1 MIEKTIS
8 FGQFLYQSY
17 YRAFIQQNHTT
28 VYTIAVFN
36 CFKMIESKLQI
47 RLKQNENFQNYE
59 KRKGRWGVEKC
70 GEMSKY
76 SRKCKYK
83 CVGIKMLTSV
93 LTITLEISF
102 HFFFAC
108 LQSYPWSYVC
118 VSKTYPFSSFSHSL
132 FVSHF
137 PSQLSVLQE
146 LLSLC
151 IDLFIWSH
159 YRIPYHSK

>member
-17 YRAFIQQNHTT
+17 YRAFIQQNHST

-36 CFKMIESKLQI
+36 CFKMTESKLQI

-102 HFFFAC
+102 HFFC
-108 LQSYPWSYVC
+108 LFTVISLIWCLCKQDLPILFFF
-118 VSKTYPFSSFSHSL
+118 TFSFCLSFSTSAFCPPGTVVSVYWPFYLESL
-132 FVSHF
+132 QNS
-137 PSQLSVLQE
+137 
-146 LLSLC
+146 
-151 IDLFIWSH
+151 
-159 YRIPYHSK
+159 IP